1 MPKLHATLSASGAK
15 RWMSCPPS
23 ARLEERLKDIVGES
37 TSDFAQEGTL
47 AHSLS
52 ELKLLRFKGN
62 MGDRD
67 GINEHNYEV
76 RRAELGDIPKDME
89 FYTQVYVDN
98 VIERFLSARAVSNT
112 ALLFVEQRLDFSRW
126 VPEGFGT
133 GDAVIISDESLEICD
148 LKYGRGVPV
157 YAENNPQARC
167 YGLGAINEFGILFD
181 FEVVR
186 NTIIQPRLDSI
197 TEETISRVEL
207 LDWGE
212 NTLKPLA
219 ELAFKGEGEF
229 NPGEHCQF
237 CVARAICAARVEAA
251 MKTFQHGFASPD
263 VIPDEQIPE
272 VLKYADITDAWIKD
286 LRAYALGRALD
297 GHKWSGLKLVEGR
310 KGRRT
315 WTDKEAVE
323 EELIRAGYKR
333 EDFEEKPT
341 LKSVAMVE
349 KLLGKKAFTALMSD
363 FVMQPNGALTLV
375 DESDERT
382 EYNTA
387 DAAFKFM
394 EDIENG

>member
-15 RWMSCPPS
+15 RWMNCTPS

-52 ELKLLRFKGN
+52 ELKLLRFKGT
-62 MGDRD
+62 MGDPD
-67 GINEHNYEV
+67 GINEHNFDV
-76 RRAELGDIPKDME
+76 RRAELGDIPSDME

-98 VIERFLSARAVSNT
+98 VIERFLSAKAVSNT
-112 ALLFVEQRLDFSRW
+112 AMLFIEQRLDFSQW

-167 YGLGAINEFGILFD
+167 YGLGAINEFGVLFD
-181 FEVVR
+181 FDVVR

-197 TEETISRVEL
+197 TEETISREEL

-229 NPGEHCQF
+229 KPGEHCQF

-251 MKTFQHGFASPD
+251 MQTFKHGFASPD

-297 GHKWSGLKLVEGR
+297 GHKWRGLKLVEGR

-349 KLLGKKAFTALMSD
+349 KLLGKKAFSALMND

-375 DESDERT
+375 DEADERT

-394 EDIENG
+394 EDLENG